1 MRAGSATHCY
11 PLAPPSAFG
20 MLSDTLTIKID
31 HTRTGIKEW
40 ILMGIH
46 STAPATMG
54 VAGAGLSMHRGLI
67 SWPE

>member
-11 PLAPPSAFG
+11 PLAPPPSAFG
-20 MLSDTLTIKID
+20 MLSDTLIIKID
-31 HTRTGIKEW
+31 HTRMGIKEW
-40 ILMGIH
+40 IH